1 MNSRGYRTRRGLPF
15 AKNSLYEILR
25 NERYAG
31 TYIYVKDATK
41 NPTGKY
47 VRHGKY
53 DPDAIIRIPGGMPQI
68 ISKEDF
74 DRVQVKMKE
83 RQHKA
88 AKFSAKQE
96 YLLSGKIFCGEC
108 GSPYAGNSRRPR
120 PGHPLYVS
128 YKCTRRNQRDRT
140 CKNPEINRDKL
151 EEIVL
156 ERLSSVLFHP
166 SIIPALVSRY
176 NAYIDSQNTGAK
188 DRIFALRRELQD
200 IERRIKNT
208 VNVMVE
214 TGSSALKDKLLELE
228 GTKEKLTFELAET
241 ETSMA
246 KVQFSEDEIKR
257 LFQNAKK
264 QLRNGTL
271 ANRRAVIDQYV
282 QKILIFPDRIEVY
295 ISAFPNY
302 VIQETVEEK
311 MEAHL

>member
-1 MNSRGYRTRRGLPF
+1 M
-15 AKNSLYEILR
+15 
-25 NERYAG
+25 
-31 TYIYVKDATK
+31 
-41 NPTGKY
+41 
-47 VRHGKY
+47 
-53 DPDAIIRIPGGMPQI
+53 
-68 ISKEDF
+68 
-74 DRVQVKMKE
+74 
-83 RQHKA
+83 
-88 AKFSAKQE
+88 
-96 YLLSGKIFCGEC
+96 
-108 GSPYAGNSRRPR
+108 
-120 PGHPLYVS
+120 
-128 YKCTRRNQRDRT
+128 
-140 CKNPEINRDKL
+140 

-156 ERLSSVLFHP
+156 ERLSSALFHP

-176 NAYIDSQNTGAK
+176 NAYIDSQNSGTK

-200 IERRIKNT
+200 IERKIKNV

-282 QKILIFPDRIEVY
+282 QKILIFSERIEVY

-311 MEAHL
+311 MEAHQ